1 MRWNGVM
8 HGATRDDLAVVAKSS
23 PSRFHLDETSPRLDC
38 LLAEPVRQLTI
49 RAVYLLG
56 GATVTI

>member
-8 HGATRDDLAVVAKSS
+8 DGPTRDDLAVVAESS
-23 PSRFHLDETSPRLDC
+23 PLHENSPHLDC

>member
-8 HGATRDDLAVVAKSS
+8 HGATRDDLAVVAESS
-23 PSRFHLDETSPRLDC
+23 PVQFHLHESCPHLDC
-38 LLAEPVRQLTI
+38 LLAEPVRQITI